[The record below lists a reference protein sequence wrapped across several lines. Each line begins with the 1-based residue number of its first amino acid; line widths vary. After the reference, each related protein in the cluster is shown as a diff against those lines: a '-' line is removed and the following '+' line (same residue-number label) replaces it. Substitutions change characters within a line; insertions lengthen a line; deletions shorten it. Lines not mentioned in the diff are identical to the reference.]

1 MSLLLI
7 MTLAFVCHFKLVA
20 QDKDSTFIQQ
30 VKESRPV
37 KKLLGLITRESQAN
51 TIETK
56 SEKAFLKYE
65 GKIIRRIELKR
76 LGFEQS
82 VVDTAQ
88 VLKTFVSRLANK
100 IHYDTRAFVIRN
112 HLFVKEG
119 KPLNP
124 YRVADNERVIRNL
137 DFILDARI
145 LVKPISQ
152 KSDSVDLLVITRDI
166 FSLGG
171 SVSGRLPNQFNIGVK
186 SINFFGQGQR
196 IEYRQIY
203 NTTRT
208 PRLGY
213 EFINQ
218 LTNVGG
224 TFIDVTTGYTQLNRG
239 PSIGNEN
246 ERSFYVK
253 ISRGLFQPF
262 TRVAG
267 AIEFSDNIS
276 RNVFRSA
283 EDSTFIQY
291 HYVIQDYWVGYSFGY
306 KTLPDDLREN
316 RNRKF
321 IALRVVEQRFRDAGR
336 ISFSERDFFAYR
348 DRVTVLAQTSFF
360 RQDFYETRYVV
371 GFGRTED
378 IPYGYRISIT
388 GGIENELGN
397 RRAYFGSEVY
407 YDKILDQG
415 TLLTYTVKSGNY
427 WNRRGI
433 EDGLFQF
440 KLRRY
445 SKARQKGRIVFRNQ
459 FEAGYSI
466 LFNQNLKRGVSIRDV
481 DGIIGFRPDS
491 LVGRQRITLSQET
504 TGYLPWKVIGFRV
517 APIARVDIAIIRISK
532 GLFRSRNFFS
542 GLSVGLRAR
551 NENLIFN
558 TIEARMFYYPVV
570 VERVNHFHFTLTSN
584 FRIKYPSSFV
594 SKPATIFP

>member
-1 MSLLLI
+1 